1 MISSKT
7 LRDWF
12 LVFMALL
19 IFPEE
24 NRVAVLDVTP
34 SDLYGEIVL
43 AGQEES
49 YILAKN
55 TSPKAVTLDL
65 DGPTSLVTL
74 QSGQAHAYFNASAGA
89 VMPHSLAIIKTAVN
103 MQTLDRQPLLGGERY
118 FTPGR
123 LSVMT
128 GADWYYAYLAGGIIF
143 GGAILLGFLI
153 ARLGVGN
160 EPWPT
165 NESG

>member
-1 MISSKT
+1 MISAKT
-7 LRDWF
+7 IRDWF
-12 LVFMALL
+12 LVFLALL
-19 IFPEE
+19 ILPEE

-43 AGQEES
+43 AGQAES

-55 TSPKAVTLDL
+55 ASPKAVMLDL
-65 DGPTSLVTL
+65 DGPVSLVTL
-74 QSGQAHAYFNASAGA
+74 QSGQSQAHFNGSAEA
-89 VMPHSLAIIKTAVN
+89 VMPRSLAIIKTTAN
-103 MQTLDRQPLLGGERY
+103 SQAGDRQPLHGGDSY

-128 GADWYYAYLAGGIIF
+128 GADWYYAYLAGGMIL
-143 GGAILLGFLI
+143 GGAILLGFLV

>member
-1 MISSKT
+1 MISAKT

-12 LVFMALL
+12 LVFLALL

-55 TSPKAVTLDL
+55 ASPKAVALDL
-65 DGPTSLVTL
+65 DGPASLVTL
-74 QSGQAHAYFNASAGA
+74 QSGQSNAHFNESSGT
-89 VMPHSLAIIKTAVN
+89 VMPRSLAIIRTTAN
-103 MQTLDRQPLLGGERY
+103 SQDHDRQALLGGGRY

-128 GADWYYAYLAGGIIF
+128 GADWYYTYLAGGMIL
-143 GGAILLGFLI
+143 GGAILLGFLV